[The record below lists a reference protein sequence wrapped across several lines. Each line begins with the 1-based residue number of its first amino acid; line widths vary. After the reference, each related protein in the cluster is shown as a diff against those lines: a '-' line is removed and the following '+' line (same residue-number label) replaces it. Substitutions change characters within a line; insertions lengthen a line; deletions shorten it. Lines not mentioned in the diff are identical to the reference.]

1 MSRFLDPRHAT
12 LEPYTPGEQPKVRR
26 FIKLNTNENPYPPS
40 PEVQRVIN
48 RDEVDRLRLYSD
60 PTAGELVEA
69 IAEYY
74 GLRREQVFTTNGSDE
89 ALAFS
94 FMAFCGQ
101 KGVQYPAVSYGF
113 YAVSKGGERVWTDKE
128 GNEYWIHPQKT
139 FKIHP
144 DDTLPGGKK
153 VVFRYL
159 SVTDVR
165 RRDES
170 MDGLAHVVFAMSK

>member
-1 MSRFLDPRHAT
+1 MKNVKLKAAAALLFALAALRGAQASELKITLTNDTDAKVFVAVGAT
-12 LEPYTPGEQPKVRR
+12 SEGGENDGDFSQGWWGVEPGETKM
-26 FIKLNTNENPYPPS
+26 ITIDGYS
-40 PEVQRVIN
+40 PV
-48 RDEVDRLRLYSD
+48 
-60 PTAGELVEA
+60 
-69 IAEYY
+69 
-74 GLRREQVFTTNGSDE
+74 
-89 ALAFS
+89 
-94 FMAFCGQ
+94 CG
-101 KGVQYPAVSYGF
+101 YGF

-165 RRDES
+165 RRDEI